1 MSVFGKRVLGIGTQH
16 TPLRLFGIAA
26 MLQKL
31 SHTLKL
37 NPNSFTAIVILIVV
51 EMIKARRVS
60 K

>member
-1 MSVFGKRVLGIGTQH
+1 MSVFGTVVDGIGTRH

-26 MLQKL
+26 ILQKL
-31 SHTLKL
+31 SHMLKL

-51 EMIKARRVS
+51 EMIKVRRVS